1 MVVKGIFS
9 KAVLD
14 RNGRGNDQL
23 IKIVGCGDFDRKIVW
38 PKNSLAKLA
47 WAKSGLVKK
56 NSLVKK

>member
-23 IKIVGCGDFDRKIVW
+23 IKIVGCGDFGQKIVW
-38 PKNSLAKLA
+38 PKMIR
-47 WAKSGLVKK
+47 
-56 NSLVKK
+56 